1 MAVQEKLHFS
11 DVNSMKSLKKNV
23 YNTILDAEFHHL
35 LFYSIYESVNCWDAA
50 DQENFGGLRYGYDV
64 KWGSVLLSPWI

>member
-1 MAVQEKLHFS
+1 
-11 DVNSMKSLKKNV
+11 MKSLKKNV

-64 KWGSVLLSPWI
+64 KWENVLFSSSI